1 MFIQTHDGD
10 FVPMSKI
17 EFLGVR
23 KNSIYAS
30 GPADLDGDIQ
40 VISLGYYEQ
49 DMDAEFV
56 LNHMIQFMAKYEMK
70 RVYRMPED
78 LDDCEL
84 L

>member
-1 MFIQTHDGD
+1 MFIETHDGD
-10 FVPMSKI
+10 FVLMSKI
-17 EFLGVR
+17 EFLGAR
-23 KNSIYAS
+23 NNSIYAS

-40 VISLGYYEQ
+40 VISLGYYEH

-70 RVYRMPED
+70 RIYRMPEYQH
-78 LDDCEL
+78 DCEL

>member
-1 MFIQTHDGD
+1 MFIETHDGD

-23 KNSIYAS
+23 NNSIYAS
-30 GPADLDGDIQ
+30 GPADLDDDIQ
-40 VISLGYYEQ
+40 VVSLGYYEH

-56 LNHMIQFMAKYEMK
+56 LNHMTQFMAKYEMK

>member
-1 MFIQTHDGD
+1 MFIETHDGD
-10 FVPMSKI
+10 FVQMSKI

-23 KNSIYAS
+23 NNSIYAS
-30 GPADLDGDIQ
+30 GPAGLDDDIQ
-40 VISLGYYEQ
+40 VVSLGYYEH

-70 RVYRMPED
+70 RIYRMPED
-78 LDDCEL
+78 RHDCEL